1 MPKVNNKVEKW
12 YLGYTKNNQ
21 EKLAKMHLE
30 NQHFRVFLPLILF
43 EYPDL
48 SKPDKLEVMF
58 PSYIFIYFDHKN
70 DDWHQINST
79 KGISKLVSFGDK
91 FAEVPKKFI
100 HFLMDNADDAGAV
113 KYKLFEKELS
123 EGDEVIINKGLFF
136 GRTGLLFSKDSTDRV
151 KILMSIFNQE
161 VIVDLEE
168 SNISQQG
175 KIKL

>member
-1 MPKVNNKVEKW
+1 MRSDLINVICYIIIIEKFLLLNNLCTYEVMPKVNNKVEKW

-113 KYKLFEKELS
+113 KYKLFE
-123 EGDEVIINKGLFF
+123 N
-136 GRTGLLFSKDSTDRV
+136 
-151 KILMSIFNQE
+151 
-161 VIVDLEE
+161 
-168 SNISQQG
+168 
-175 KIKL
+175 